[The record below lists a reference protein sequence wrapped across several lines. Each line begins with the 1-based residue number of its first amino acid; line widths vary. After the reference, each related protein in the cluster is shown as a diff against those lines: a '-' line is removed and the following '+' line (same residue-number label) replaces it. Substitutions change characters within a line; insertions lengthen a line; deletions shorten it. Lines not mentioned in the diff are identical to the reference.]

1 MRKAIQKNAIVLALF
16 AIVCTA
22 TVGLVHWFTKDT
34 IAKQQQQQLVDQL
47 SQVVPADTHNNDI
60 ANDCFTITSPELGS
74 ALPQS
79 AYVAT
84 KNGTPIGMAITSTAP
99 DGYNGNINLLVG
111 INTSGKVT
119 GVRVLSHKETPGL
132 GDKIELRKAN
142 WVLDFNDKESKE
154 ESDPRWNVKKDGG
167 IFDQFTG
174 ATITPRAVVKAVYK
188 TLNYFNTHSSDLFE
202 KVNDESLRCE
212 NSK

>member
-60 ANDCFTITSPELGS
+60 ANDCFTITSSELGS

-84 KNGTPIGMAITSTAP
+84 KNGTPVGMAITSTAP

-202 KVNDESLRCE
+202 KVSDESLRCE

>member
-74 ALPQS
+74 ALLQS

-84 KNGTPIGMAITSTAP
+84 KNGTPVGMAITSTAP

-111 INTSGKVT
+111 INTNGKVT

>member
-47 SQVVPADTHNNDI
+47 SQVVPANTHNNDI

-84 KNGTPIGMAITSTAP
+84 KNGTPVGMAITSTAP

>member
-84 KNGTPIGMAITSTAP
+84 KNGTPVGMAITSTAP

-202 KVNDESLRCE
+202 KVSDESLRCE